1 MEKTIKQI
9 VHDKKILESK
19 ITQTLVDFI
28 QENPDVKL
36 CGACIGF
43 TECRDITN
51 GIISTCV
58 STEIDIKIK

>member
-9 VHDKKILESK
+9 MYDKMVLESK

-36 CGACIGF
+36 CGLCVDF
-43 TECRDITN
+43 TECRDVTN